1 MQKYIRKK
9 GRLILIHPVSSVW
22 SLFFLSKRES
32 RTIARSTR
40 LSSPC
45 NDIVSPS
52 SFLSAQDAVHFNIF
66 YRFSYEKKK
75 RLIVGA
81 SGRMSDLELERTRK
95 AYMITLIEP

>member
-9 GRLILIHPVSSVW
+9 GRLILIHPDSSVW

-75 RLIVGA
+75 THRRGIRPDVGLGIRENA
-81 SGRMSDLELERTRK
+81 QSVYDH
-95 AYMITLIEP
+95 AD